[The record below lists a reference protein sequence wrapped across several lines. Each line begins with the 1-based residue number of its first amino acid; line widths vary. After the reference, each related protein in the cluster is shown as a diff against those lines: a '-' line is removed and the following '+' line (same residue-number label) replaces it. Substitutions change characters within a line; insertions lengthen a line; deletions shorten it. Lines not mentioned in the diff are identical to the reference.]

1 MFCHS
6 HCHSKK
12 LSFYFSLGIL
22 ILTIGASLFWRRS
35 FDINRS
41 GITRI
46 STRKN
51 AESNERRLNLPIL
64 TKLISGRF
72 DLPKLTRAIFIFSI
86 FSIFFLL
93 LYQSY
98 QQYQSWSQNEVSQ
111 YLLPPHQSI
120 NYFIFYAIARFFAP
134 YLISLAVAIL
144 FLFSAKALNKKYQE
158 RFFKPEEPYFGALAI
173 FLVSHPGWLFY
184 VVFIISAYLLIHFYS
199 LLITHYSLQR
209 ISLYYLW
216 IPTAIFVIIIQ
227 RWLELL
233 PLWSLLKI

>member
-1 MFCHS
+1 M
-6 HCHSKK
+6 
-12 LSFYFSLGIL
+12 LFYFSLVIL

-35 FDINRS
+35 FGNLR
-41 GITRI
+41 ITNLVRI
-46 STRKN
+46 Y
-51 AESNERRLNLPIL
+51 EYIF
-64 TKLISGRF
+64 LIVIV
-72 DLPKLTRAIFIFSI
+72 LIFI
-86 FSIFFLL
+86 LL
-93 LYQSY
+93 FYQSW
-98 QQYQSWSQNEVSQ
+98 QQYQFWSQNEVSQ

-173 FLVSHPGWLFY
+173 FLVSHPGWIFY
-184 VVFIISAYLLIHFYS
+184 SALLIIIY
-199 LLITHYSLQR
+199 LITHIVALARNYADSNADRRGKETLSYR
-209 ISLYYLW
+209 ISMYYLW
-216 IPTAIFVIIIQ
+216 IPAAIFVIIIQ

>member
-1 MFCHS
+1 M
-6 HCHSKK
+6 
-12 LSFYFSLGIL
+12 LFYFSLVIL

-35 FDINRS
+35 FGNLR
-41 GITRI
+41 ITNLVRI
-46 STRKN
+46 Y
-51 AESNERRLNLPIL
+51 EYIF
-64 TKLISGRF
+64 LIVIV
-72 DLPKLTRAIFIFSI
+72 LIFI
-86 FSIFFLL
+86 LL
-93 LYQSY
+93 FYQSW
-98 QQYQSWSQNEVSQ
+98 QQYQFWSQNEVSQ

-120 NYFIFYAIARFFAP
+120 NYFIFYVLARFFAP
-134 YLISLAVAIL
+134 YLISLAVAVL
-144 FLFSAKALNKKYQE
+144 FLFSAKALNKKYDE
-158 RFFKPEEPYFGALAI
+158 RFFEPEEPYFGALAI
-173 FLVSHPGWLFY
+173 FLSAHPGWLFY

>member
-1 MFCHS
+1 M
-6 HCHSKK
+6 
-12 LSFYFSLGIL
+12 LFYFSLVIL

-35 FDINRS
+35 FGNLR
-41 GITRI
+41 ITNLVRI
-46 STRKN
+46 Y
-51 AESNERRLNLPIL
+51 EYIF
-64 TKLISGRF
+64 LIVIV
-72 DLPKLTRAIFIFSI
+72 LIFI
-86 FSIFFLL
+86 LL
-93 LYQSY
+93 FYQSW
-98 QQYQSWSQNEVSQ
+98 QQYQFWSQNEVSQ

-184 VVFIISAYLLIHFYS
+184 SALLIIIY
-199 LLITHYSLQR
+199 LITHIVALARNYADSNADRRGKETLSYR
-209 ISLYYLW
+209 ISMYYLW
-216 IPTAIFVIIIQ
+216 IPAAIFVIIIQ

>member
-1 MFCHS
+1 MPFY
-6 HCHSKK
+6 
-12 LSFYFSLGIL
+12 LSLTIL
-22 ILTIGASLFWRRS
+22 ILTFGASLFWRRS
-35 FDINRS
+35 FGISRS

-120 NYFIFYAIARFFAP
+120 NYFIFYVLARFFAP

>member
-1 MFCHS
+1 M
-6 HCHSKK
+6 
-12 LSFYFSLGIL
+12 
-22 ILTIGASLFWRRS
+22 TIGASLFWRRS

-184 VVFIISAYLLIHFYS
+184 SALLIIIY
-199 LLITHYSLQR
+199 LITHIVALARNYADSNADRCGKETLSYR
-209 ISLYYLW
+209 ISMYYLW
-216 IPTAIFVIIIQ
+216 LPMAIFVIIIQ

>member
-1 MFCHS
+1 M
-6 HCHSKK
+6 
-12 LSFYFSLGIL
+12 LFYFSLVIL

-35 FDINRS
+35 FGNLR
-41 GITRI
+41 ITNLVRI
-46 STRKN
+46 Y
-51 AESNERRLNLPIL
+51 EYIF
-64 TKLISGRF
+64 LIVIV
-72 DLPKLTRAIFIFSI
+72 LIFI
-86 FSIFFLL
+86 LL
-93 LYQSY
+93 FYQSW
-98 QQYQSWSQNEVSQ
+98 QQYQFWSQNEVSQ

>member
-1 MFCHS
+1 M
-6 HCHSKK
+6 
-12 LSFYFSLGIL
+12 
-22 ILTIGASLFWRRS
+22 TIGASLFWRRS

-111 YLLPPHQSI
+111 YLLPPLQSI

-158 RFFKPEEPYFGALAI
+158 RFFKPEEPYFGAIAI
-173 FLVSHPGWLFY
+173 FLTGHPGWLFY

>member
-1 MFCHS
+1 
-6 HCHSKK
+6 
-12 LSFYFSLGIL
+12 LLFYFSLVIL

-35 FDINRS
+35 FGNLR
-41 GITRI
+41 ITNLVRI
-46 STRKN
+46 Y
-51 AESNERRLNLPIL
+51 EYIF
-64 TKLISGRF
+64 LIVIV
-72 DLPKLTRAIFIFSI
+72 LIFI
-86 FSIFFLL
+86 LL
-93 LYQSY
+93 FYQSW
-98 QQYQSWSQNEVSQ
+98 QQYQFWSQNEVSQ

-173 FLVSHPGWLFY
+173 FLVSHPGWIFY
-184 VVFIISAYLLIHFYS
+184 SALLIIIY
-199 LLITHYSLQR
+199 LITHIVALARNYADSNADRRGKETLSYR
-209 ISLYYLW
+209 ISMYYLW
-216 IPTAIFVIIIQ
+216 IPAAIFVIIIQ

>member
-1 MFCHS
+1 M
-6 HCHSKK
+6 
-12 LSFYFSLGIL
+12 
-22 ILTIGASLFWRRS
+22 TIGASLFWRRS

-134 YLISLAVAIL
+134 YLISLAVAVL
-144 FLFSAKALNKKYQE
+144 FLFSAKALNKKYDE
-158 RFFKPEEPYFGALAI
+158 RFFEPEEPYFGALAI
-173 FLVSHPGWLFY
+173 FLSAHPGWIFY
-184 VVFIISAYLLIHFYS
+184 SALLIIIY
-199 LLITHYSLQR
+199 LITHIVALARNYADSNADRRGKETLSYR
-209 ISLYYLW
+209 ISMYYLW
-216 IPTAIFVIIIQ
+216 IPAAIFVIIIQ

>member
-1 MFCHS
+1 MPFY
-6 HCHSKK
+6 
-12 LSFYFSLGIL
+12 LSLTIL
-22 ILTIGASLFWRRS
+22 ILTFGASLFWRRS
-35 FDINRS
+35 FDNLR
-41 GITRI
+41 ITNLVRI
-46 STRKN
+46 Y
-51 AESNERRLNLPIL
+51 EYIF
-64 TKLISGRF
+64 LIVIV
-72 DLPKLTRAIFIFSI
+72 LIFI
-86 FSIFFLL
+86 LL
-93 LYQSY
+93 FYQSW
-98 QQYQSWSQNEVSQ
+98 QQYQFWSQNEVSQ

-184 VVFIISAYLLIHFYS
+184 SALLIIIY
-199 LLITHYSLQR
+199 LITHIVALARNYADSNADRRGKETLSYR
-209 ISLYYLW
+209 ISMYYLW
-216 IPTAIFVIIIQ
+216 IPAAIFVIIIQ